1 MNSTKNLPKPG
12 LKPSFQHS
20 FRLSRHPERFFTLAT
35 AFSISLIAA
44 QRGQAAD
51 WGYEDGAVEKQE
63 SQPAIKPANKPVT
76 KAVTMAETSKT
87 SAKASVKTVG
97 QGETKQPNSNK
108 PLNLDKQASLSNQIK
123 LDDKT
128 SWLEIF
134 ALVASSEGDDR
145 LAVKSL
151 STLNYEL
158 RGKLEQFL
166 DKRLAEPSLS
176 PLYKN
181 IAPIWAEIRPKVMS
195 QVDYKESYRLLFRA
209 LIRHWLLKTQ
219 RAQSLDGHSA
229 QALSLESA
237 SKEKEP
243 EKQNQEKEKQ
253 KTETKIEKGDG
264 YTEDLFAD
272 LIGPARVAEPGPPPL
287 TEEAVKAYADM
298 TCFLYSKKHPDK
310 SVDQEDNREIFAGV
324 IRDRFLSAPSEKAR
338 FAMCNFDL
346 TWAAFRCKYLDAGA
360 AEKQRLEIYS
370 QDSLTGKELTKLYG
384 MGPWAESN
392 LKKTAPLVKPKAP

>member
-1 MNSTKNLPKPG
+1 MNATKNLPKPRR
-12 LKPSFQHS
+12 KPSFQHVY
-20 FRLSRHPERFFTLAT
+20 RLCRRPQRFITLAT
-35 AFSISLIAA
+35 ALSMSLLASLLA
-44 QRGQAAD
+44 TQTGRAAD
-51 WGYEDGAVEKQE
+51 WGYEDGEVEKQI
-63 SQPAIKPANKPVT
+63 SQPAT
-76 KAVTMAETSKT
+76 KAGTKPINQAPQPKT
-87 SAKASVKTVG
+87 T
-97 QGETKQPNSNK
+97 TNSNINNNIGK
-108 PLNLDKQASLSNQIK
+108 LQNSSKQTLANSQPAKIEAKEK
-123 LDDKT
+123 LDDKA

-134 ALVASSEGDDR
+134 ALVASTEGDDR

-151 STLNYEL
+151 STLNFEL
-158 RGKLEQFL
+158 KGKLEQFL
-166 DKRLAEPSLS
+166 EKRLAEPTLS

-195 QVDYKESYRLLFRA
+195 HVDYKDSYRLLFRA

-229 QALSLESA
+229 QALSLDAVS
-237 SKEKEP
+237 
-243 EKQNQEKEKQ
+243 QEQKPDKP
-253 KTETKIEKGDG
+253 KTEVKIEKGDG

-310 SVDQEDNREIFAGV
+310 SVDQDDNREIFAGV

-346 TWAAFRCKYLDAGA
+346 TWAAFRCKYLDAPA

-384 MGPWAESN
+384 MGPWAEGN
-392 LKKTAPLVKPKAP
+392 LKKATHSVKPKAQ

>member
-1 MNSTKNLPKPG
+1 MSL
-12 LKPSFQHS
+12 LAS
-20 FRLSRHPERFFTLAT
+20 LLAT
-35 AFSISLIAA
+35 
-44 QRGQAAD
+44 QTGRAAD
-51 WGYEDGAVEKQE
+51 WGYEDGEVEKQI
-63 SQPAIKPANKPVT
+63 SQPAT
-76 KAVTMAETSKT
+76 KAGTKPINQAPQPKT
-87 SAKASVKTVG
+87 T
-97 QGETKQPNSNK
+97 TNSNINNNIGK
-108 PLNLDKQASLSNQIK
+108 LQNSSKQTLANSQPAKIEAKEK
-123 LDDKT
+123 LDDKA

-134 ALVASSEGDDR
+134 ALVASTEGDDR

-151 STLNYEL
+151 STLNFEL
-158 RGKLEQFL
+158 KGKLEQFL
-166 DKRLAEPSLS
+166 EKRLAEPTLS

-195 QVDYKESYRLLFRA
+195 HVDYKDSYRLLFRA

-229 QALSLESA
+229 QALSLDAVS
-237 SKEKEP
+237 
-243 EKQNQEKEKQ
+243 QEQKPDKP
-253 KTETKIEKGDG
+253 KTEIKIEKGDG

-310 SVDQEDNREIFAGV
+310 SVDQDDNREIFAGV

-346 TWAAFRCKYLDAGA
+346 TWAAFRCKYLDAPA

-384 MGPWAESN
+384 MGPWAEGN
-392 LKKTAPLVKPKAP
+392 LKKATPSVKPKAQ